1 MEEIIKAVDDFFEKN
16 PDADFDALESFLYEN
31 FEKEMVENYFQL
43 MGETILSAENKFRD
57 PINAMLNND
66 PEVKIIH
73 DPTEDLLENLNVK
86 SWPIWEKE
94 ISTFDWYYD
103 ETEVCYIL
111 EGEVLVHT
119 KNSEYLIKKGDLVK
133 FKKGLSCKWEIKKDI
148 KKHYNF
154 GIEI

>member
-16 PDADFDALESFLYEN
+16 PDADFEALESFLYGN

-43 MGETILSAENKFRD
+43 MGETILSAENNFRD

-73 DPTEDLLENLNVK
+73 EPTEYLLENLNIK

>member
-43 MGETILSAENKFRD
+43 MGETILSAENNFRD

-73 DPTEDLLENLNVK
+73 EPTKDLLENLNVK

-154 GIEI
+154 GVEI

>member
-1 MEEIIKAVDDFFEKN
+1 
-16 PDADFDALESFLYEN
+16 
-31 FEKEMVENYFQL
+31 
-43 MGETILSAENKFRD
+43 
-57 PINAMLNND
+57 MLNND